1 MVITKGGAQVLLDY
15 RQDNPADH
23 VDISDI
29 LRVLNITN
37 PEASGVGVNGEKK
50 Q

>member
-23 VDISDI
+23 VDLADI

-37 PEASGVGVNGEKK
+37 PEASGAEGGGEKK
-50 Q
+50 